1 MRKMSV
7 ILLFFYSL
15 CLISCHLQ
23 ENRREI
29 KNLKKQNS
37 IILKFYPTGVVNDVR
52 YSISVIGDSF
62 VVKNSSPINISEN
75 KEYVALLSKDQV
87 NKIDTL
93 VSSIKLQYRDTV
105 ISEDTWGVTLLINN
119 QIFYEV
125 GDFSFKRQ
133 PEEVKNLINYLVGLS
148 AIKIELYGFS

>member
-29 KNLKKQNS
+29 NNLKKQNS

-119 QIFYEV
+119 QVFYEV
-125 GDFSFKRQ
+125 RDFSFKRQ